1 MHLGFYKVLLIAFNI
16 LSVSSS
22 HLVCLVSL
30 VGFLNLGFFLFI
42 QHRADKADDE
52 DDEDLTV
59 NKTWVLAPKIH
70 GGDVTHILDSLL
82 QGYDNKLRPDI
93 GGKPRKQCSTQKM

>member
-1 MHLGFYKVLLIAFNI
+1 MY
-16 LSVSSS
+16 
-22 HLVCLVSL
+22 LVSL
-30 VGFLNLGFFLFI
+30 FGFFFFFLTLFFLFTH
-42 QHRADKADDE
+42 HRADKADDE
-52 DDEDLTV
+52 DDEDLMV

-93 GGKPRKQCSTQKM
+93 GGKPIK

>member
-1 MHLGFYKVLLIAFNI
+1 MY
-16 LSVSSS
+16 SVSLCFS
-22 HLVCLVSL
+22 
-30 VGFLNLGFFLFI
+30 NLGCFFFLI
-42 QHRADKADDE
+42 TPHRADKADDE
-52 DDEDLTV
+52 DDEDLMV

-93 GGKPRKQCSTQKM
+93 GGKLIKRFSVIENVNSRWCAFCQR

>member
-1 MHLGFYKVLLIAFNI
+1 MCIQFHRVLCFFQFWFLFLLIT
-16 LSVSSS
+16 
-22 HLVCLVSL
+22 
-30 VGFLNLGFFLFI
+30 

-52 DDEDLTV
+52 DDEDLMV

-93 GGKPRKQCSTQKM
+93 GGKLIK

>member
-1 MHLGFYKVLLIAFNI
+1 MFNI
-16 LSVSSS
+16 LSLSSPTLVYSVS
-22 HLVCLVSL
+22 LCLVFFP
-30 VGFLNLGFFLFI
+30 VFLFI
-42 QHRADKADDE
+42 YFFLITQHRADKADDE
-52 DDEDLTV
+52 DDEDLMV

-93 GGKPRKQCSTQKM
+93 GGKLIK

>member
-1 MHLGFYKVLLIAFNI
+1 MAPCITLPATEKGTKEKKRRQN
-16 LSVSSS
+16 LS
-22 HLVCLVSL
+22 H
-30 VGFLNLGFFLFI
+30 
-42 QHRADKADDE
+42 QADKADDE
-52 DDEDLTV
+52 DDEDLMV

-93 GGKPRKQCSTQKM
+93 GVRTTVIETDVYVNSIGPVDPINMGPQR

>member
-1 MHLGFYKVLLIAFNI
+1 MQG
-16 LSVSSS
+16 
-22 HLVCLVSL
+22 
-30 VGFLNLGFFLFI
+30 
-42 QHRADKADDE
+42 RADKADDE
-52 DDEDLTV
+52 DDEDLMV

-93 GGKPRKQCSTQKM
+93 GVRTTVIETDVYVNSIGPVDPINMSFLFCFSLYNPLLEELTVEANCEVV

>member
-1 MHLGFYKVLLIAFNI
+1 MSCVFP
-16 LSVSSS
+16 
-22 HLVCLVSL
+22 SL
-30 VGFLNLGFFLFI
+30 FVYLFFLI
-42 QHRADKADDE
+42 TQHRADKADDE
-52 DDEDLTV
+52 DDEDLMV

-93 GGKPRKQCSTQKM
+93 GGKLIK

>member
-1 MHLGFYKVLLIAFNI
+1 MFNI
-16 LSVSSS
+16 LSLSSPTLVYSVS
-22 HLVCLVSL
+22 LCLVFFPVFFVYL
-30 VGFLNLGFFLFI
+30 FFLI
-42 QHRADKADDE
+42 TQHRADKADDE
-52 DDEDLTV
+52 DDEDLMV

-93 GGKPRKQCSTQKM
+93 GGKLIK

>member
-1 MHLGFYKVLLIAFNI
+1 M
-16 LSVSSS
+16 
-22 HLVCLVSL
+22 
-30 VGFLNLGFFLFI
+30 FLFCFFLI
-42 QHRADKADDE
+42 TQPRADKADDE
-52 DDEDLTV
+52 DDEDLMA

-93 GGKPRKQCSTQKM
+93 GGKLIK

>member
-1 MHLGFYKVLLIAFNI
+1 MVFNI
-16 LSVSSS
+16 FISSPTLVYSVSP
-22 HLVCLVSL
+22 CLVFFPIL
-30 VGFLNLGFFLFI
+30 VSFFLI
-42 QHRADKADDE
+42 TQHRADKADDE
-52 DDEDLTV
+52 DDEDLMV

-93 GGKPRKQCSTQKM
+93 GGKLIK

>member
-1 MHLGFYKVLLIAFNI
+1 MLSIFQFLLY
-16 LSVSSS
+16 
-22 HLVCLVSL
+22 
-30 VGFLNLGFFLFI
+30 LFI
-42 QHRADKADDE
+42 ILIHCSFLSLFFFFFNSITIRADKADDE

-93 GGKPRKQCSTQKM
+93 GGKHLK

>member
-1 MHLGFYKVLLIAFNI
+1 MFFVLITP
-16 LSVSSS
+16 
-22 HLVCLVSL
+22 
-30 VGFLNLGFFLFI
+30 
-42 QHRADKADDE
+42 HRADKADDE
-52 DDEDLTV
+52 DDEDLMV

-93 GGKPRKQCSTQKM
+93 GGKLIKRFSVIENVNSRWCAFCQR

>member
-1 MHLGFYKVLLIAFNI
+1 MF
-16 LSVSSS
+16 
-22 HLVCLVSL
+22 
-30 VGFLNLGFFLFI
+30 FFLI
-42 QHRADKADDE
+42 TPHRADKADDE
-52 DDEDLTV
+52 DDEDLMV

-93 GGKPRKQCSTQKM
+93 GGKLIKRFSVIENVNSRWCAFCQR

>member
-1 MHLGFYKVLLIAFNI
+1 MAPECVWIFIKFSQTVFHI
-16 LSVSSS
+16 LSISPLS
-22 HLVCLVSL
+22 LTYLVSP
-30 VGFLNLGFFLFI
+30 FQFI
-42 QHRADKADDE
+42 FPNFVFSFIHHRADKADDE
-52 DDEDLTV
+52 DDEDLMV

-93 GGKPRKQCSTQKM
+93 GGKPI